1 MDTPRIDIDILRR
14 LKVHVHNKAALTTE
28 DEELT
33 DEEEDIK
40 EQQRQLDAR
49 VASWSA
55 RNEVAEREE
64 SALKEAFASTGI
76 DMVAFGDM
84 LWCDAKDAM
93 TDDELNEALAQY
105 IAETSDE
112 GGEE

>member
-14 LKVHVHNKAALTTE
+14 LKVHVHNKAALTEE

-55 RNEVAEREE
+55 SNEAAEKEE
-64 SALKEAFASTGI
+64 SALKEAFTGTGI
-76 DMVAFGDM
+76 DMDDFGDM
-84 LWCDAKDAM
+84 LWCDAKADM

-105 IAETSDE
+105 IAETSDD